1 MPYGEVFVLPSVHL
15 CPSVRLCVNQCAAVS
30 SRSLARRRSR
40 HEGSAWKRIH
50 DRAERAECGTKE
62 TGFVGLAI
70 VVAVGGSVIVAMAT
84 GRFA

>member
-1 MPYGEVFVLPSVHL
+1 MEAY
-15 CPSVRLCVNQCAAVS
+15 
-30 SRSLARRRSR
+30 SRS
-40 HEGSAWKRIH
+40 
-50 DRAERAECGTKE
+50 AERAECGTKE